1 MKKGTPKSTIIALGI
16 LLVGV
21 VIFALLIALRPEP
34 PKVERPRV
42 SPMVTTVPAVPRHG
56 HLTVTGTG
64 TVRPTRE
71 VNLGA
76 EVAGKVIALSPVMVS
91 GGVFR
96 KGDVLV
102 QLDTT
107 DYVNAV
113 SIADAEVT
121 QRRYELLQA
130 REERD
135 IAAREWTR
143 LEARTGEKPPA
154 PQSDL
159 GSMVLKEPQLK
170 LAEAMLK
177 SAEARLSDARTRLAR
192 THIRAPFG
200 GRVRTKNVE
209 LGQYVAPGQVV
220 AALFSTESAE
230 IAVPL
235 SSENAALI
243 TGLWGQE
250 PGHPHERIPATVHAG
265 FGGRQYTWEGMVD
278 RTEGTLDTGTR
289 TLNVVVKISRP
300 YRSDASHPPLLVGT
314 FARVEIQG
322 GELAHYVSIP
332 RAALREGDL
341 VWIVEGD
348 RLRMR
353 PVEVAQTVDDRAF
366 IRDGLDGG
374 EQVVMSKLD
383 VVSDSMIVRVAQ

>member
-243 TGLWGQE
+243 TGLWG
-250 PGHPHERIPATVHAG
+250 RNPATHTSA
-265 FGGRQYTWEGMVD
+265 F
-278 RTEGTLDTGTR
+278 
-289 TLNVVVKISRP
+289 
-300 YRSDASHPPLLVGT
+300 PPLFTPVS
-314 FARVEIQG
+314 AG
-322 GELAHYVSIP
+322 GSTRGRAWLIVP
-332 RAALREGDL
+332 RARSTPAHGPSMWSLKYRARTGPMRLIRPFSWGRSRALKFRGANWRITSPFRGPPCAKETSSGSSKATGCEC
-341 VWIVEGD
+341 VPSRWP
-348 RLRMR
+348 R
-353 PVEVAQTVDDRAF
+353 PSTTVHSSETGSTAGSR
-366 IRDGLDGG
+366 
-374 EQVVMSKLD
+374 S
-383 VVSDSMIVRVAQ
+383 S